1 MRSEDIQNE
10 IERTRGEMADT
21 LQAIERK
28 LSPRQ
33 LMDQAVDTM
42 RDIASDYS
50 RVGQAVRDNPIPLAL
65 IGLGI
70 GWLAV
75 SNMRSGGAMAGESDV
90 DTGIAGS
97 AWGSPPGMGDFGA
110 GAGAPSSGYG
120 AEGAEGLKQRASDVA
135 GQAKARLSETASSA
149 RARVSEWSSSAR
161 RQAGQAADATLE
173 TYQEHPLTMG
183 VVAMLLGAA
192 IGAMIPR
199 SSVERR
205 VLGGSDI
212 AQRARDA
219 IRQTAEQVKQTGQE
233 AMGAVSERIEESLG
247 SGSSPSSSSPSSLT
261 H

>member
-50 RVGQAVRDNPIPLAL
+50 RVGQAVRENPIPLAL
-65 IGLGI
+65 IGLGV
-70 GWLAV
+70 GWLAITNIRGG
-75 SNMRSGGAMAGESDV
+75 SASADIGSASETGGA
-90 DTGIAGS
+90 
-97 AWGSPPGMGDFGA
+97 WGASTMGDYGA
-110 GAGAPSSGYG
+110 GAGAPTSGYG
-120 AEGAEGLKQRASDVA
+120 AEGAEGLKQRAADMAS
-135 GQAKARLSETASSA
+135 QAKARLSESASSA
-149 RARVSEWSSSAR
+149 RARVSQWGSSAR
-161 RQAGQAADATLE
+161 RQAGEAADATVE

-192 IGAMIPR
+192 IGAMLPR

-205 VLGGSDI
+205 MLGQSDLGLRTRE
-212 AQRARDA
+212 AV
-219 IRQTAEQVKQTGQE
+219 RQTAEQIKSTGQE
-233 AMGAVSERIEESLG
+233 AMSAVSERIEESLG
-247 SGSSPSSSSPSSLT
+247 GPSSMT